1 MAHETATLAAYVA
14 DLKFEDIPD
23 EVKARAKAL
32 TLDFLGSAIRA
43 RRDAESTPSLLK
55 MLEALALDG
64 KGKSTVF
71 GDAKTWTPAVAA
83 LLNGALGHSLDFDDT
98 HADSSLHASAPV
110 VPAAFAVGE
119 LVGASGRD
127 VLTAIV
133 AGYEVCCRLGNALD
147 PTSHYARGFHPTATA
162 GTYGAAAAA
171 SKLFGLSKEQ
181 IVAAFG
187 VSGSQ
192 AAGSLQFLV
201 NGAWNKR
208 YQVGAAAMNG
218 VIAATLARNDFVG
231 ATESIEGKHGLLVGY
246 SDNAH
251 PDKAVAGLG
260 KTYET
265 MKIGVKPYPSCRYTH
280 AALDAL
286 IAMRREHN
294 LTPDQIRRV
303 EIGLHRNGITLTGD
317 AATKRHPT
325 SIVGGQFSMFF
336 TGAVA
341 LDQGRFGWDD
351 YDRLGDAAVDALA
364 DKFEVVQDDR
374 LEVGRTHPFG
384 ARVSI
389 TTDDGYPRAAL
400 SRSLRRTQLV
410 SRRAGHGA
418 EIPDA
423 GPPRAERPRRS
434 ARRRDPVAGT
444 IRPRRASDA
453 VGTAVID
460 ANTVPT
466 SPCRGE
472 VDRAS
477 LIASRHTPL
486 AAGRGDDIADQI
498 RRAAGFGRPVG
509 RGAHPHDHQTL
520 GRITMTYLPIVPLAM
535 NASRGQ
541 PCSIR

>member
-1 MAHETATLAAYVA
+1 MAHETETLAGYVA
-14 DLKFEDIPD
+14 ELKFEDIPP
-23 EVKARAKAL
+23 EVLERAKVR

-64 KGKSTVF
+64 KGESTVF
-71 GDAKTWTPAVAA
+71 GDNKTWTPAMAA

-119 LVGASGRD
+119 MVGPSGRD

-147 PTSHYARGFHPTATA
+147 PTSHYARGFHPTAIA

-171 SKLFGLSKEQ
+171 GKLFGLTQAQ
-181 IVAAFG
+181 IVSAFG

-231 ATESIEGKHGLLVGY
+231 AVEAVEGKHGLLVGY
-246 SDNAH
+246 TDNAH
-251 PDKAVAGLG
+251 PDKAIAGLG
-260 KTYET
+260 KIYET
-265 MKIGVKPYPSCRYTH
+265 MKIGVKPYPRCPYTT
-280 AALDAL
+280 AALDAI

-325 SIVGGQFSMFF
+325 SVVGGQFSMFF

-341 LDQGRFGWDD
+341 LDQGGFGWDD
-351 YDRLGDAAVDALA
+351 YERLGDTAIDALA
-364 DKFEVVQDDR
+364 DKFDVVQDAR
-374 LEVGRTHPFG
+374 LETGRKHPFG

-389 TTDDGYPRAAL
+389 TTEDGVHERLHVDPSGQTNSFPETQAMTQKFLTLARPVL
-400 SRSLRRTQLV
+400 SV
-410 SRRAGHGA
+410 
-418 EIPDA
+418 
-423 GPPRAERPRRS
+423 RAEQLANAILSLERF
-434 ARRRDPVAGT
+434 DPVAQAT
-444 IRPRRASDA
+444 
-453 VGTAVID
+453 
-460 ANTVPT
+460 
-466 SPCRGE
+466 
-472 VDRAS
+472 
-477 LIASRHTPL
+477 
-486 AAGRGDDIADQI
+486 Q
-498 RRAAGFGRPVG
+498 
-509 RGAHPHDHQTL
+509 L
-520 GRITMTYLPIVPLAM
+520 GR
-535 NASRGQ
+535 Q
-541 PCSIR
+541 

>member
-1 MAHETATLAAYVA
+1 MAQETATLAAYVA
-14 DLKFEDIPD
+14 DLRYDDIPP
-23 EVKARAKAL
+23 EVRDRAKAL

-43 RRDAESTPSLLK
+43 RRDAESTPSLLQ
-55 MLEALALDG
+55 MLETLKLDG
-64 KGKSTVF
+64 KGEATVF
-71 GDAKTWTPAVAA
+71 GDAETFTPAVAA

-119 LVGASGRD
+119 MVGASGRE

-171 SKLFGLSKEQ
+171 SKLFGLSQDQ
-181 IVAAFG
+181 IIAAFG

-218 VIAATLARNDFVG
+218 VIAASLARSNFVG

-246 SDNAH
+246 SDDAH
-251 PDKAVAGLG
+251 PDKATAGLG
-260 KTYET
+260 TTYET

-280 AALDAL
+280 AAIDAL

-294 LTPDQIRRV
+294 LTPVQVKRV

-317 AATKRHPT
+317 ATTKRHPR
-325 SIVGGQFSMFF
+325 SVVGGQFSMFF

-351 YDRLGDAAVDALA
+351 YERLGDAAIDALA
-364 DKFEVVQDDR
+364 DRFDVVQDDR
-374 LEVGRTHPFG
+374 LEIGRSHPFG

-389 TTDDGYPRAAL
+389 ETDDGVHERLYADPSGEPGSFPDRAAMQQKFL
-400 SRSLRRTQLV
+400 TL
-410 SRRAGHGA
+410 A
-418 EIPDA
+418 
-423 GPPRAERPRRS
+423 RP
-434 ARRRDPVAGT
+434 V
-444 IRPRRASDA
+444 
-453 VGTAVID
+453 
-460 ANTVPT
+460 
-466 SPCRGE
+466 
-472 VDRAS
+472 
-477 LIASRHTPL
+477 L
-486 AAGRGDDIADQI
+486 AGRADQLADAI
-498 RRAAGFGRPVG
+498 LSLERFDRIAQATQFGR
-509 RGAHPHDHQTL
+509 Q
-520 GRITMTYLPIVPLAM
+520 
-535 NASRGQ
+535 
-541 PCSIR
+541 

>member
-1 MAHETATLAAYVA
+1 MAHETATLAAYVVN
-14 DLKFEDIPD
+14 LKYHDIPAQVLD
-23 EVKARAKAL
+23 RAKVL

-43 RRDAESTPSLLK
+43 RSESESTPSILK
-55 MLEALALDG
+55 MLEALALDS
-64 KGKSTVF
+64 KGCSTVF

-98 HADSSLHASAPV
+98 HADSSLHPSAPV
-110 VPAAFAVGE
+110 VPAALAVGE
-119 LVGASGRD
+119 MVGASGRD

-171 SKLFGLSKEQ
+171 GKLFGLSEKQ
-181 IVAAFG
+181 IISAFG

-231 ATESIEGKHGLLVGY
+231 STESVEGKHGLLAGY
-246 SDNAH
+246 TDDAH
-251 PDKAVAGLG
+251 PDKAVAELG
-260 KTYET
+260 TTYET

-280 AALDAL
+280 AAIDAL

-294 LTPDQIRRV
+294 LTPGQVKRV

-336 TGAVA
+336 TGALA
-341 LDQGRFGWDD
+341 LDQGSFGWDD
-351 YDRLGDAAVDALA
+351 YGRLGDAAIDALA
-364 DKFEVVQDDR
+364 DKFDVVQDER

-389 TTDDGYPRAAL
+389 TTHDGVHERLHADP
-400 SRSLRRTQLV
+400 SGEPTSFPDTQAMQQKFLTLARPV
-410 SRRAGHGA
+410 LNA
-418 EIPDA
+418 
-423 GPPRAERPRRS
+423 RAEKFADAIMTLERFDR
-434 ARRRDPVAGT
+434 VAQAT
-444 IRPRRASDA
+444 
-453 VGTAVID
+453 
-460 ANTVPT
+460 
-466 SPCRGE
+466 E
-472 VDRAS
+472 
-477 LIASRHTPL
+477 
-486 AAGRGDDIADQI
+486 
-498 RRAAGFGRPVG
+498 
-509 RGAHPHDHQTL
+509 L
-520 GRITMTYLPIVPLAM
+520 GR
-535 NASRGQ
+535 
-541 PCSIR
+541 

>member
-1 MAHETATLAAYVA
+1 MAEETARLAGYVA
-14 DLKFEDIPD
+14 ALEFKDIPP
-23 EVKARAKAL
+23 EVRERAKAL

-43 RRDAESTPSLLK
+43 RRDAESTPTLFK
-55 MLEALALDG
+55 TLEALALDAPG
-64 KGKSTVF
+64 ESTVF
-71 GDAKTWTPAVAA
+71 GDTRAWSPAIAA

-98 HADSSLHASAPV
+98 HADSSLHPSAPV

-119 LVGASGRD
+119 LVGASGRE

-162 GTYGAAAAA
+162 GTFGAAAAA
-171 SKLFGLSKEQ
+171 AKLFKLPQ
-181 IVAAFG
+181 DRIIAAFG
-187 VSGSQ
+187 VAGSQ

-208 YQVGAAAMNG
+208 YQVGASAMNG

-251 PDKAVAGLG
+251 PEKAVADLG
-260 KTYET
+260 KVYET

-294 LTPDQIRRV
+294 LTPDQIKRV

-325 SIVGGQFSMFF
+325 SVVGGQFSMFF

-364 DKFEVVQDDR
+364 DKFDVVQDDR
-374 LEVGRTHPFG
+374 LETGRKHPFG

-389 TTDDGYPRAAL
+389 TTDDGVHERIHDDP
-400 SRSLRRTQLV
+400 SGEPNSF
-410 SRRAGHGA
+410 
-418 EIPDA
+418 PDSQA
-423 GPPRAERPRRS
+423 MAQKFLTLARP
-434 ARRRDPVAGT
+434 VL
-444 IRPRRASDA
+444 
-453 VGTAVID
+453 
-460 ANTVPT
+460 N
-466 SPCRGE
+466 
-472 VDRAS
+472 
-477 LIASRHTPL
+477 
-486 AAGRGDDIADQI
+486 GRADQLADAI
-498 RRAAGFGRPVG
+498 LSLERFERIDQAT
-509 RGAHPHDHQTL
+509 HL
-520 GRITMTYLPIVPLAM
+520 GR
-535 NASRGQ
+535 Q
-541 PCSIR
+541 

>member
-1 MAHETATLAAYVA
+1 MAEETARLAGYVA
-14 DLKFEDIPD
+14 ALEFKDIPP
-23 EVKARAKAL
+23 EVRERAKAL

-43 RRDAESTPSLLK
+43 RRDAESTPTLFK
-55 MLEALALDG
+55 TLEALALDARG
-64 KGKSTVF
+64 ESTVF
-71 GDAKTWTPAVAA
+71 GDTRAWSPAIAA

-98 HADSSLHASAPV
+98 HADSSLHPSAPV

-119 LVGASGRD
+119 LVGASGRE

-162 GTYGAAAAA
+162 GTFGAAAAA
-171 SKLFGLSKEQ
+171 AKLFKLPQ
-181 IVAAFG
+181 DRIIAAFG
-187 VSGSQ
+187 VAGSQ

-208 YQVGAAAMNG
+208 YQVGASAMNG

-251 PDKAVAGLG
+251 PEKAVADLG
-260 KTYET
+260 KVYET

-286 IAMRREHN
+286 IAIRREHN
-294 LTPDQIRRV
+294 LTPDQIKRV

-325 SIVGGQFSMFF
+325 SVVGGQFSMFF

-351 YDRLGDAAVDALA
+351 YDRLGDAAIDALA
-364 DKFEVVQDDR
+364 DKFDVVQDDR
-374 LEVGRTHPFG
+374 LETGRKHPFG

-389 TTDDGYPRAAL
+389 TTDDGVHERIHDDP
-400 SRSLRRTQLV
+400 SGEPNSF
-410 SRRAGHGA
+410 
-418 EIPDA
+418 PDSQA
-423 GPPRAERPRRS
+423 MAQKFLTLARP
-434 ARRRDPVAGT
+434 VL
-444 IRPRRASDA
+444 
-453 VGTAVID
+453 
-460 ANTVPT
+460 N
-466 SPCRGE
+466 
-472 VDRAS
+472 
-477 LIASRHTPL
+477 
-486 AAGRGDDIADQI
+486 GRADQLADAI
-498 RRAAGFGRPVG
+498 LSLERFERIDQAT
-509 RGAHPHDHQTL
+509 HL
-520 GRITMTYLPIVPLAM
+520 GR
-535 NASRGQ
+535 Q
-541 PCSIR
+541 

>member
-1 MAHETATLAAYVA
+1 MADETATLAAYVA
-14 DLKFEDIPD
+14 SLKYNDVPHDVLE
-23 EVKARAKAL
+23 RAKL
-32 TLDFLGSAIRA
+32 LMLDFLGSAIRA

-55 MLEALALDG
+55 MLQALALDG
-64 KGKSTVF
+64 DGQATVF
-71 GDAKTWTPAVAA
+71 GDTRSWTPAVAA

-98 HADSSLHASAPV
+98 HADSSLHPSAPV

-171 SKLFGLSKEQ
+171 AKLFGLSQSQ

-201 NGAWNKR
+201 NGGWNKR

-231 ATESIEGKHGLLVGY
+231 ATASVEGVHGLLVGY
-246 SDNAH
+246 TDNAH
-251 PDKAVAGLG
+251 PQKAVAGLG
-260 KTYET
+260 ETYET

-294 LTPDQIRRV
+294 LTPDQIKRV

-351 YDRLGDAAVDALA
+351 YVRLGDVNVNALA
-364 DKFEVVQDDR
+364 DRFDVVQDDR
-374 LEVGRTHPFG
+374 LEKDRTHPFG
-384 ARVSI
+384 ARVTIS
-389 TTDDGYPRAAL
+389 TGDGVYERLFADPSGEPSSFPDAQAMQQKFL
-400 SRSLRRTQLV
+400 QLARPV
-410 SRRAGHGA
+410 LDRRADQFADAILSLERFERIGA
-418 EIPDA
+418 ATE
-423 GPPRAERPRRS
+423 
-434 ARRRDPVAGT
+434 
-444 IRPRRASDA
+444 
-453 VGTAVID
+453 
-460 ANTVPT
+460 
-466 SPCRGE
+466 
-472 VDRAS
+472 
-477 LIASRHTPL
+477 
-486 AAGRGDDIADQI
+486 
-498 RRAAGFGRPVG
+498 
-509 RGAHPHDHQTL
+509 L
-520 GRITMTYLPIVPLAM
+520 GR
-535 NASRGQ
+535 Q
-541 PCSIR
+541 